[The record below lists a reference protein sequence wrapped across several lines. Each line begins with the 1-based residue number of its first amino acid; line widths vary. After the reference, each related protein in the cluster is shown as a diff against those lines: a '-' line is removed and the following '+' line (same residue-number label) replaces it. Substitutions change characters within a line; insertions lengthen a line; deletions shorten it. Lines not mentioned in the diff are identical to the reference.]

1 MEETD
6 VETES
11 VIGREAT
18 PDDAPKPKKAKPS
31 QTTSS
36 RYAHLMISDSSASFD
51 SPEGPHWEADEN
63 EEPAELMLSMRNAR
77 HEWFK
82 QAALPIAKE
91 QWNSRST

>member
-51 SPEGPHWEADEN
+51 SPEGGLIGR
-63 EEPAELMLSMRNAR
+63 LMRMTNLQN
-77 HEWFK
+77 
-82 QAALPIAKE
+82 
-91 QWNSRST
+91 

>member
-18 PDDAPKPKKAKPS
+18 PDDAPKPMEAKPS

-36 RYAHLMISDSSASFD
+36 RFAHLMISDSSASFD
-51 SPEGPHWEADEN
+51 SPKGGPHSGR
-63 EEPAELMLSMRNAR
+63 LMRMTNLQN
-77 HEWFK
+77 
-82 QAALPIAKE
+82 
-91 QWNSRST
+91 